1 MTKRRDTGLRTDG
14 HGSWY
19 VYTDAEAS
27 GGLGIPGPIFSIAI
41 PHGIPA
47 VILRALS
54 GPDAPA
60 AIGPLGVAVH
70 AKAVNCY
77 GLVRGGGIVDAARA
91 MADRGLFLVEI
102 DDSSPRWC
110 LPRKAVRRG

>member
-27 GGLGIPGPIFSIAI
+27 GGLGVPGPIFSIAI
-41 PHGIPA
+41 PHGLPA

-60 AIGPLGVAVH
+60 AIDPLGVAR
-70 AKAVNCY
+70 Y
-77 GLVRGGGIVDAARA
+77 GPATACGGRVRGGGGRILVAGPPEIVAKHKTSHTGR
-91 MADRGLFLVEI
+91 FLKPLLEN
-102 DDSSPRWC
+102 ST
-110 LPRKAVRRG
+110 

>member
-91 MADRGLFLVEI
+91 MADRGLFLVEV
-102 DDSSPRWC
+102 DGPSPRWC